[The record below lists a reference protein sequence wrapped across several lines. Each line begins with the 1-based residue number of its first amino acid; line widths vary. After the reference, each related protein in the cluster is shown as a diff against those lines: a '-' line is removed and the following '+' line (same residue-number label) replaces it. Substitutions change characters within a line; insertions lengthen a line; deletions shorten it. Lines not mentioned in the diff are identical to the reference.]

1 MKFFDRLRIW
11 GKAKGEKVFNVSEL
25 EKAKDTQQKLKEQ
38 LVTLKN
44 AYNQS
49 RAEKTATETQLE
61 NFKEMINKCD
71 RKFAQLAQ
79 EGDKAKA
86 QIVHEK
92 KKSIQVTIKSLE
104 ATLQVQTTAIERLE
118 KQKNI
123 CEKNLVKVDN
133 TINAIKVKE
142 RYAEQVDKYQAILDK
157 ANVNNSSMD
166 EIEFNVDV
174 KFNEAD
180 LRMKDLENAQEA
192 ETILDDLEDEDFE
205 SAFKAASEN
214 KERANKPEGFFD
226 ENC

>member
-25 EKAKDTQQKLKEQ
+25 QRSQDTQQQLKEQ
-38 LVTLKN
+38 LVTLKG

-49 RAEKTATETQLE
+49 RAEKAATEKQLE
-61 NFKEMINKCD
+61 SFQEKIVKCD
-71 RKFAQLAQ
+71 KKFAQLAQ
-79 EGDKAKA
+79 EGDRAKA

-123 CEKNLVKVDN
+123 CEKNLVKIDN

-142 RYAEQVDKYQAILDK
+142 RYAEQIDKYQTILDK
-157 ANVNNSSMD
+157 ANVNSSSME

-180 LRMKDLENAQEA
+180 LKMKDLEAAQEA

-226 ENC
+226 EDC